1 MHAGGVEMVSDDRV
15 KLYSADQMASML
27 GVTRGWIY
35 TNKWQ
40 LPHFRIGKFLRF
52 DVEKVMRA
60 LERCKDE

>member
-1 MHAGGVEMVSDDRV
+1 MHVGGVEMVSDDRV
-15 KLYSADQMASML
+15 KLYSADQLASML
-27 GVTRGWIY
+27 GVTRGWID
-35 TNKWQ
+35 TNKWR